1 MRKAIIVVAAMAMTL
16 TVLAPMAGA
25 APQHFRG
32 VWTTVDMSDGSNLTM
47 TIGVRRGQNLANVY
61 IHDDSSPACG
71 GAAAEANGSGDP
83 SGTNMTVHLT
93 LRCVGDTVPFGTAYI
108 TFFAYQNTLTDSVHA
123 GSVWYR

>member
-1 MRKAIIVVAAMAMTL
+1 MRKALIVVAAMAMAL

-25 APQHFRG
+25 APADYRG
-32 VWTTVDMSDGSNLTM
+32 VWTTVDLSDGSNLTM
-47 TIGVRRGQNLANVY
+47 TIAARRPQHLANVY
-61 IHDDSSPACG
+61 IHDDSSPYCG
-71 GAAAEANGSGDP
+71 GGAAEANGSGDP

-93 LRCVGDTVPFGTAYI
+93 LRCVGASAPFGTAYV